1 MVPSQPFS
9 YAFLDQEFNRQYLA
23 EERVGRIAINFSVLA
38 ILVAC
43 LGLFGLVTFAAEQR
57 VKEIGIRKVLGATI
71 PHIVGLLSMD
81 LLKLVVLAII
91 IASPIA
97 YWVMD
102 RWLRDFAYRTV
113 IHWEVFGLAGLAGL
127 FVALS
132 TISYHAIKAARA
144 NPVKAL
150 RSE

>member
-1 MVPSQPFS
+1 
-9 YAFLDQEFNRQYLA
+9 
-23 EERVGRIAINFSVLA
+23 
-38 ILVAC
+38 
-43 LGLFGLVTFAAEQR
+43 
-57 VKEIGIRKVLGATI
+57 
-71 PHIVGLLSMD
+71 MD
-81 LLKLVVLAII
+81 LLKLVVLAIL

-102 RWLRDFAYRTV
+102 RWLRDFAYRTG
-113 IHWEVFGLAGLAGL
+113 INWAVFVLAGSAGL
-127 FVALS
+127 FIAFS